1 MSEYP
6 VFNIFDSPNC
16 SKYLYTKYIFV
27 GCVHSG
33 CVSLVDVS
41 VVIKRCLFLAVLIF

>member
-1 MSEYP
+1 MSQYP
-6 VFNIFDSPNC
+6 VFNSYDSPNC

-33 CVSLVDVS
+33 CVSLVDVC
-41 VVIKRCLFLAVLIF
+41 VVIKRCLFVAVLIF